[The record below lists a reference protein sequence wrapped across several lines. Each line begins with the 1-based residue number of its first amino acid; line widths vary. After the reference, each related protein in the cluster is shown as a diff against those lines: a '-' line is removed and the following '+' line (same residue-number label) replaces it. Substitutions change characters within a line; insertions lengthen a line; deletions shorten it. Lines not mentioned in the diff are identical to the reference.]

1 MPPEVLR
8 PHILTAP
15 DPLVQTAKASPTVR
29 SEGRGSDAVAI
40 GSQLRAVTGTQRREL
55 LVEFVRREA
64 MKTLGITETIDAAR
78 PLGELGL
85 DSLMSVTLL
94 NRLEAAL
101 GIKISAVKL
110 IQGPSVEQLADD
122 ILPDLTAADDEARPQ
137 PILIRA

>member
-1 MPPEVLR
+1 
-8 PHILTAP
+8 
-15 DPLVQTAKASPTVR
+15 
-29 SEGRGSDAVAI
+29 
-40 GSQLRAVTGTQRREL
+40 
-55 LVEFVRREA
+55 
-64 MKTLGITETIDAAR
+64 MKTLGITETIEASR

-137 PILIRA
+137 PVLMEPEHPAGGWPIAIDQIASHDEPQSQPIVTPAKDG